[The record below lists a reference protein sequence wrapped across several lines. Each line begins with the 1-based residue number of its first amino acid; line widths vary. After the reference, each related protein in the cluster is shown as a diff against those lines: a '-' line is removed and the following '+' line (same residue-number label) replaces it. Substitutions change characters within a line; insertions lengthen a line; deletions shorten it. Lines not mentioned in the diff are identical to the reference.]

1 VLLQCSCWHTQASA
15 SRIEADRFRQRDKPA
30 AAKPDPFRRQFCITY
45 FSLVFF
51 SLQVSQALQTLEQF
65 SSREAQKRAALEA
78 FDMPYAASCTR
89 ACKQFQ
95 SRGLPGVLSALPIF
109 HYRQFSMPY
118 LFLLLHR
125 QRSLTVARNSKAHSR
140 SAPIQ
145 LPNAELVNTISSF
158 TKIYAFWS
166 IKYV

>member
-1 VLLQCSCWHTQASA
+1 MSQQQQNLIHFVANSALLSSV
-15 SRIEADRFRQRDKPA
+15 SF
-30 AAKPDPFRRQFCITY
+30 
-45 FSLVFF
+45 FF

-140 SAPIQ
+140 SNNVDENSWPIEEFLLKESLYSILRPDFQ
-145 LPNAELVNTISSF
+145 LV
-158 TKIYAFWS
+158 TKPS
-166 IKYV
+166 GRKK